1 MTVLLLLLIGVVAI
15 TIWAWYFERVM
26 TWIFNRYPDQFSP
39 RINPLAGEA
48 ESLSEQ
54 PQTIEHPIQ
63 LTRTIEESLKVLI
76 KNTRQNRQSNVHTEE
91 EKVISEE
98 ARKRT
103 ATA

>member
-1 MTVLLLLLIGVVAI
+1 MTVLLLLLIGGVAMF
-15 TIWAWYFERVM
+15 IWARYFERVM

-39 RINPLAGEA
+39 RINHLAGEA

-54 PQTIEHPIQ
+54 PQATEPSIQ
-63 LTRTIEESLKVLI
+63 LPRTIEEPVKVLI
-76 KNTRQNRQSNVHTEE
+76 KKRGQKRQVNVYTEE